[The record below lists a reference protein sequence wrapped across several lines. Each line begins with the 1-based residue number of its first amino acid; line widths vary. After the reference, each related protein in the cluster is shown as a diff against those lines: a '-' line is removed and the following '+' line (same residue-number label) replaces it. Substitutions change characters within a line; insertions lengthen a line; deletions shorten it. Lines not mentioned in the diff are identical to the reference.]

1 MAKNALLTLADLWRS
16 LGGAL
21 DPELPMV
28 CPVLIKKLADKVEFL
43 AEAAREVI
51 TFFLPS
57 LREAVT
63 FLTWGQN
70 GWHSQCGITF
80 CSDNTLFM
88 SLLFFIILFYFPA
101 QLVGGS
107 LLSDLLDMP

>member
-43 AEAAREVI
+43 AEAAREVRI
-51 TFFLPS
+51 FFNP
-57 LREAVT
+57 
-63 FLTWGQN
+63 F
-70 GWHSQCGITF
+70 
-80 CSDNTLFM
+80 
-88 SLLFFIILFYFPA
+88 
-101 QLVGGS
+101 
-107 LLSDLLDMP
+107 